1 MPPNQAVI
9 AASIEPKPP
18 WALQQSDAEP
28 EPTPLQIDACVMNP
42 IPMEVLKEHRAA
54 QPLLLLAVGPG
65 WCAGRLGAS

>member
-1 MPPNQAVI
+1 
-9 AASIEPKPP
+9 
-18 WALQQSDAEP
+18 
-28 EPTPLQIDACVMNP
+28 MNP